1 MSFIKTIIHRCKVW
15 LRNLQN
21 TNRLLSPSST
31 KEASIYTQE
40 PRYMSLKDNIRSMA
54 VSLALL
60 PVGALVTANVDY
72 LSFLYWQG
80 WWGAIVGQMV
90 LATIK
95 FIINLVVLVER
106 VTGDRYS
113 RRASGFQVELYL
125 MLSEITE
132 TFGLQPTRK
141 VNIFYHTSSNDKTPL
156 LNRKLCTTEVANDWH
171 QFAQMIDSAFS
182 PSTLAKSIING
193 EEIFAPFGGVVA
205 RSIIGSIEI
214 NPHLIEW
221 KNNVLAPGGLIDL
234 ADVLAKGGHEA
245 EKGLDEQP

>member
-21 TNRLLSPSST
+21 TNRLLSPSPT

-40 PRYMSLKDNIRSMA
+40 PRYMSLKDNIRSM
-54 VSLALL
+54 VISLSLL
-60 PVGALVTANVDY
+60 LVGALVIANVDY

-95 FIINLVVLVER
+95 LIINLVVLVER

-132 TFGLQPTRK
+132 AFGLQPTRK
-141 VNIFYHTSSNDKTPL
+141 VNILYHT
-156 LNRKLCTTEVANDWH
+156 LNRKLFTTTVAEDWH
-171 QFAQMIDSAFS
+171 WFAQMIDSAFS
-182 PSTLAKSIING
+182 PRPTPGLITMNGRKVSATFGAVVPSI
-193 EEIFAPFGGVVA
+193 FGTV
-205 RSIIGSIEI
+205 EFD
-214 NPHLIEW
+214 PDLIEW
-221 KNNVLAPGGLIDL
+221 KNNVLAPGRLIDL
-234 ADVLAKGGHEA
+234 ADVLAEGEDIETNVSKC
-245 EKGLDEQP
+245 EKTVQAHG